1 MTDIFLHERDSRR
14 GRSVRVW
21 PTGERVETRG
31 VIASSLAL
39 GALVAGATAGGA
51 VASGA
56 IASRAQGKA
65 AKQQSAAITESARI
79 EDEAAKRAEAFARQV
94 KQQEWIENERVS
106 RANYDQW
113 ASRQRS
119 LNAFRQKHG
128 YGPTEIPGY
137 VPSQDPGY
145 GGGPPPEVSLPAGAP
160 ANMVP
165 PKMRDPNRPTPM
177 GAVDAYL
184 PSQGTAFQPYGPGP
198 SVPPMRVGPAKMDDA
213 FGGGVMMP
221 GGDNLPPGVPPG
233 SVPINA
239 GINPDLWAY
248 QTPDGRIVRGTRKS
262 QRPSLMSVDGYL
274 PRTG

>member
-1 MTDIFLHERDSRR
+1 M
-14 GRSVRVW
+14 
-21 PTGERVETRG
+21 PAA
-31 VIASSLAL
+31 IAAAPLFW
-39 GALVAGATAGGA
+39 GA
-51 VASGA
+51 VAGGGIAAGASIYGAHKESGA
-56 IASRAQGKA
+56 VKESARRQTGA
-65 AKQQSAAITESARI
+65 ATEAARI
-79 EDEAAKRAEAFARQV
+79 EDEANKREEAFQRQV
-94 KQQEWIENERVS
+94 KQQEWVENEAVR

-113 ASRQRS
+113 SARQRS

-128 YGPTEIPGY
+128 YGPVDIPGY
-137 VPSQDPGY
+137 VLSQDPGF
-145 GGGPPPEVSLPAGAP
+145 GGGPPTDASLPAGPSAS
-160 ANMVP
+160 MVP
-165 PKMRDPNRPTPM
+165 PKMRDQNLPTPM

-184 PSQGTAFQPYGPGP
+184 PSQGPAFQPYGPGP

>member
-1 MTDIFLHERDSRR
+1 M
-14 GRSVRVW
+14 W
-21 PTGERVETRG
+21 PTGERVEVRG

-65 AKQQSAAITESARI
+65 AKQQSAAITEAARI
-79 EDEAAKRAEAFARQV
+79 EDEAAKRAEAFQRQQA
-94 KQQEWIENERVS
+94 QQQWAEAEAVR

-113 ASRQRS
+113 SARQRS

-137 VPSQDPGY
+137 VASQDPGF
-145 GGGPPPEVSLPAGAP
+145 GGAPGAPPPAGAQP
-160 ANMVP
+160 RAPMVP

-184 PSQGTAFQPYGPGP
+184 PSQGPAFQPYGDTQEQPVPRMRGGP
-198 SVPPMRVGPAKMDDA
+198 VKMDDA
-213 FGGGVMMP
+213 SVGGVLMAGGG
-221 GGDNLPPGVPPG
+221 GLPPGVPPG
-233 SVPINA
+233 SVPVNG
-239 GINPDLWAY
+239 GINPDAWAY
-248 QTPDGRIVRGTRKS
+248 QTPDGRIVRGVRN
-262 QRPSLMSVDGYL
+262 QRQQGPQIMSVGGYL
-274 PRTG
+274 S